1 MKLKILSIT
10 ICFLTAI
17 ASHACA
23 AEKTF
28 ERSTFAGAGY
38 LKIGSA
44 ESAVFVIGNDLEY
57 GDFSLSF
64 DIIGIAG
71 EKKPAE
77 IDTIILRDLEYDTGT
92 FGIAYSEL
100 KDVTFGQGLLVSN
113 YSPWS
118 RGPSLLSNK
127 GVGLRSY
134 YDGDIYSID
143 SFGTWS
149 HVYGVRLE
157 QDFFPFFIL
166 GETFATDAD
175 GFDLKQSSGTTKNIK
190 KMTGY
195 GADLRTEIFE
205 DTNFYVEAAK
215 LEEYGSAYSLGIIF
229 ERDRIFLNTLFSV
242 ERRFI
247 DPNFIPGYFGPFYES
262 APIDI
267 SLVEADKRGKDGYL
281 VKFDT
286 MVLGFVDFNLILE
299 TYDLGRPAFGGDL
312 RLWAIRDLYLRILY
326 REPSYSGFRVE
337 DFENS
342 KIVGGSITYDVTSSV
357 TIGTHY
363 KKSFNP
369 ALGEVDES
377 SFGEVKYYF

>member
-1 MKLKILSIT
+1 M
-10 ICFLTAI
+10 
-17 ASHACA
+17 ASHAYA
-23 AEKTF
+23 DGEAF

-38 LKIGSA
+38 LRLSTA

-64 DIIGIAG
+64 DILAIAG
-71 EKKPAE
+71 QKKPAE

-92 FGIAYSEL
+92 YGIAYTEL
-100 KDVTFGQGLLVSN
+100 RDVTFGQGLLVSN

-127 GVGLRSY
+127 GGGLRSY
-134 YDGDIYSID
+134 YDGDIYSVD

-166 GETFATDAD
+166 GETYAADVD
-175 GFDLKQSSGTTKNIK
+175 GFDLKQSSGATKNIR

-195 GADLRTEIFE
+195 GADLRTEVFE

-229 ERDRIFLNTLFSV
+229 ERDRVFLNTLFSV

-262 APIDI
+262 VPIDI
-267 SLVEADKRGKDGYL
+267 SLVEADKGGRDGYL

-286 MVLGFVDFNLILE
+286 MILGFVDFNLILE
-299 TYDLGRPAFGGDL
+299 TCDAGRPAFGGDL
-312 RLWAIRDLYLRILY
+312 TVWFIKDVNLRVLY
-326 REPSYSGFRVE
+326 REPGYSVFRVE
-337 DFENS
+337 SFEDA
-342 KIVGGSITYDVTSSV
+342 KIVGGSLTYDITSS
-357 TIGTHY
+357 IALGGHY
-363 KKSFNP
+363 KKTFNP
-369 ALGEVDES
+369 LLGNVEES